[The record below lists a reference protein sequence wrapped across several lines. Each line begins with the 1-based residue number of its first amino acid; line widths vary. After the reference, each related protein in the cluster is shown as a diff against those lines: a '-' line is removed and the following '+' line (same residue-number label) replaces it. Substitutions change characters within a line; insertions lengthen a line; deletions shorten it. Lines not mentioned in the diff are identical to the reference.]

1 MIKTAADL
9 LNKFSCEDELKFLV
23 HSYSKFDGQDFCA
36 LVSKARLLIAER
48 VGLIPDHLYDLLFG
62 FVYGPEWV
70 DWEGR
75 SHSLH
80 CGSKDLL
87 EWYTNNDGISPMEQ
101 VSPFLNE
108 IWDFKKSI
116 RTYSYLPQVIERA
129 KEKAPT
135 VIIESD
141 KSDRKSLKHA
151 DFYTD
156 VQRLKQIIER
166 ILITMSDPRF
176 YGPVRIYSSQ
186 LDDRDGYRVVQIIIE
201 QKNDYAQPSL
211 RFIKERLA
219 NNAGDLGTLKNLL
232 EGVAYWSIESDWE
245 EGSAR
250 FNITSDD
257 IFINPFERISEKV
270 GGFRHILTFYHKP

>member
-9 LNKFSCEDELKFLV
+9 LNKFSREDELKFLV
-23 HSYSKFDGQDFCA
+23 HSYSKFDGQDFSA
-36 LVSKARLLIAER
+36 LVAKARLLITER
-48 VGLIPDHLYDLLFG
+48 MGLIPDHLYDLLFG

-70 DWEGR
+70 DWKGR
-75 SHSLH
+75 THTLH

-101 VSPFLNE
+101 ESPFLDE
-108 IWDFKKSI
+108 IWDFKNSI
-116 RTYSYLPQVIERA
+116 RTYRNLPEIIERA
-129 KEKAPT
+129 KEKVPS
-135 VIIESD
+135 VDLEIE
-141 KSDRKSLKHA
+141 RKTLKRA
-151 DFYTD
+151 DFYAD
-156 VQRLKQIIER
+156 VERLKQIIER

-176 YGPVRIYSSQ
+176 YGPVRINSSQ

-201 QKNDYAQPSL
+201 QKNDYQQPSL

-250 FNITSDD
+250 FNITSED

-270 GGFRHILTFYHKP
+270 SGFRHILTFYHKTF